1 MEAISDTADRAAK
14 LTAQLL
20 AFARRQALRP
30 EVFNAAEQ
38 LEAVSGMLKSVLGSR
53 VGRDLQLVERNACVE
68 ADVSQF
74 ETALVNLAANTRDA
88 MEGEGR
94 LTIRLERVGSAE
106 GSTTDRLAVS
116 VVDTGC
122 GISSDQL
129 NKIFEPF
136 YTTKEAG
143 HGTGWGYPRSTASH
157 SSRGARLRREAS
169 LAAERLLR

>member
-74 ETALVNLAANTRDA
+74 ETALVNLAANARDA
-88 MEGEGR
+88 MEA
-94 LTIRLERVGSAE
+94 RVDLQSVLNAWARPRALRPIVLLFQW
-106 GSTTDRLAVS
+106 STPGAVS
-116 VVDTGC
+116 PQ
-122 GISSDQL
+122 I
-129 NKIFEPF
+129 N
-136 YTTKEAG
+136 
-143 HGTGWGYPRSTASH
+143 
-157 SSRGARLRREAS
+157 
-169 LAAERLLR
+169 